1 MSVIIGQTGDA
12 TILSGYSMCWPD
24 FQKLAIAMS
33 PALAA
38 QVAKEGPQ
46 PDAEYICEFDIWR
59 FRLPRELL
67 EDTHSKKCVFML
79 DVYSVILL
87 TIATPFVECSPL
99 FDLATSLA
107 TARALVI
114 YAPKREEDKGT
125 VGRNRVFFETRF
137 IDTEDNLSVEDYP
150 GMGVE
155 TDLDRNQR
163 DKFIEFIEERIGLAA
178 DKSRLEFQV
187 LKYYV

>member
-1 MSVIIGQTGDA
+1 MSGQTGDA
-12 TILSGYSMCWPD
+12 TILSGYSMCWLD

-59 FRLPRELL
+59 FRLPREIR
-67 EDTHSKKCVFML
+67 EE
-79 DVYSVILL
+79 
-87 TIATPFVECSPL
+87 TPIP
-99 FDLATSLA
+99 
-107 TARALVI
+107 RII
-114 YAPKREEDKGT
+114 YAKPRREEDKGT

-155 TDLDRNQR
+155 TDLDRNRR
-163 DKFIEFIEERIGLAA
+163 DKFIEFIEERVGFVA